1 MTDKCKPTTDR
12 PTPEHTNIRIFTTAW
27 TDSAFVATLATA
39 LLTAG
44 CAMTSDIKGM
54 ATTGLSTITGGTQ
67 PQTQTASSESLTP
80 AEQRMR
86 QQSKA
91 FQKTVWEGVLI
102 GAGAGTLWG
111 VIQGDEAKDVL
122 LKAAI
127 GGAVGGL
134 AGAYIASK
142 QKQFSSKEDQL
153 DAMIADVR
161 RSNQETEDL
170 IASVRQV
177 IAEDKKRLAAVEQRY
192 RKGQA
197 SQAEVASTRSRI
209 TDNQAVIAQASKGA
223 REKQTMFQG
232 AERQYRQDNPGT
244 DTGRMQ
250 QELAAYNSKL
260 KTLDKL
266 AGSVSVA

>member
-1 MTDKCKPTTDR
+1 M
-12 PTPEHTNIRIFTTAW
+12 IRAHFKRLNGGPAIIA
-27 TDSAFVATLATA
+27 LATG

-44 CAMTSDIKGM
+44 CVTTGDIQGM
-54 ATTGLSTITGGTQ
+54 ATTGLSTLTGGTQ
-67 PQTQTASSESLTP
+67 PQTQTAAGASLTP

-111 VIQGDEAKDVL
+111 VIQGDKAKDVL

-161 RSNQETEDL
+161 RSNQETEAL

-177 IAEDKKRLAAVEQRY
+177 IAEDKKRLATVEQRY

-197 SQAEVASTRSRI
+197 SQTEVADARRRI
-209 TDNQAVIAQASKGA
+209 TDNRAVIAQASTGA

-244 DTGRMQ
+244 DTKPMQ
-250 QELAAYNSKL
+250 RELEVYNRNLS
-260 KTLDKL
+260 TLDKL